1 MSKSIMHQKDGT
13 CYLCM
18 LLNGDYDDHKITE
31 EHHAVFG
38 WANRNLAERYGLK
51 VYICP
56 EHHRNGKNAAHKNY
70 KIAKLLQEKA
80 QEAFE
85 RENPNLS
92 FRAIFG
98 MNYKSEEKPVATSQ
112 EPKKS
117 KDEEPGFRFL
127 EEEEINGTQ
136 ESRIQRT

>member
-56 EHHRNGKNAAHKNY
+56 EHHRNGENAAHKNY

-98 MNYKSEEKPVATSQ
+98 MNYKSDEKPVETVKN
-112 EPKKS
+112 PK
-117 KDEEPGFRFL
+117 EPGFRF
-127 EEEEINGTQ
+127 IDD
-136 ESRIQRT
+136 